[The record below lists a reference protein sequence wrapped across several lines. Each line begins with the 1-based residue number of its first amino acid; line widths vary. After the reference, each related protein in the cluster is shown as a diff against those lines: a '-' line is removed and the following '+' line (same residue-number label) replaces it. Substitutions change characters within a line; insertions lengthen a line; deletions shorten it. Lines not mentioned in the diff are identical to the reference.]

1 MLLPMLL
8 SAVCLLIEAF
18 FSSAEIAI
26 VSADRAH
33 IRDLAAAGH
42 RGAKLVEDFL
52 IAPHRLLS
60 ATLLGTQLAVVTQTV
75 VWTLWLHAHNPRHVE
90 LWLLI
95 GLTPTVVVLGEIVPK
110 AIVRQ
115 YANRVAPIQAL
126 ILSVLMKVM
135 APGVYLLER
144 VSKLATAKMGID
156 VHHKLVT
163 REEIESLVST
173 PTPSASDSAVSQS
186 DVTEGERSMIARI
199 FDFPSLR
206 ADDVMKPLSDVT
218 AQAET
223 ASIADLAREI
233 ADKKYSRIPIYR
245 ERLDQIVGVVHA
257 FDVLK
262 SGRTS
267 GQAKDLMREPLYA
280 PESCPALDLLV
291 RLERAHQGM
300 AIIVDEYGG
309 AVGLVTVE
317 DLLEQVVGEIEDE
330 YDEEPPSLSRQRDGS
345 YRIQARVSVG
355 QLNRELSLELPESDD
370 YESLGGLL
378 LERLKRIPRP
388 GETIHIGKVTFEIAT
403 ASERRVEEVILRSNR
418 K

>member
-1 MLLPMLL
+1 MLLPLLL
-8 SAVCLLIEAF
+8 SCVCLLVEAF
-18 FSSAEIAI
+18 LSSAEIAI

-33 IRDLAAAGH
+33 IRELAATGH

-60 ATLLGTQLAVVTQTV
+60 ATLLGTQLAVVIQTV
-75 VWTLWLHAHNPRHVE
+75 VWTLWLHDHHPRHVE
-90 LWLLI
+90 LLLLL

-115 YANRVAPIQAL
+115 HANRLAPMQAL
-126 ILSVLMKVM
+126 LLSFLMKAM
-135 APGVYLLER
+135 APGVFLLER
-144 VSKLATAKMGID
+144 VSKMATARLGID

-163 REEIESLVST
+163 REEIESLVSA
-173 PTPSASDSAVSQS
+173 PNPPVDSSSVSQS
-186 DVTEGERSMIARI
+186 DVTDGERSMIARI
-199 FDFPSLR
+199 FDFPTMR
-206 ADDVMKPLSDVT
+206 ADDVMKPLSDVI

-223 ASIADLAREI
+223 ASVADLAREI

-245 ERLDQIVGVVHA
+245 ERIDQIVGVVHA

-262 SGRTS
+262 SGRSDGT
-267 GQAKDLMREPLYA
+267 AKELMREPLYA

-330 YDEEPPSLSRQRDGS
+330 YDEEPPALSRQRDGS
-345 YRIQARVSVG
+345 YRVQARIAVE
-355 QLNRELSLELPESDD
+355 QLNRELKLELPESDD

-388 GETIHIGKVTFEIAT
+388 GEVVQIGTVAFEIAI
-403 ASERRVEEVILRSNR
+403 ASERRVEEVILRPDR

>member
-173 PTPSASDSAVSQS
+173 PTPAASDSAVSQS

>member
-75 VWTLWLHAHNPRHVE
+75 VWTLWLHAHSPRHVE
-90 LWLLI
+90 LWLLV

-115 YANRVAPIQAL
+115 HANKVAPLQAL

-135 APGVYLLER
+135 APGVYLLEH

-173 PTPSASDSAVSQS
+173 PTPPASDSAVSQS

-206 ADDVMKPLSDVT
+206 ADDVMKPLSDVA

-262 SGRTS
+262 SGRSS
-267 GQAKDLMREPLYA
+267 GKAKDLMREPLYA

-317 DLLEQVVGEIEDE
+317 DLLEQVVGDIEDE

-345 YRIQARVSVG
+345 YRVQARVSVE
-355 QLNRELSLELPESDD
+355 QLNRELSLDLPESDD

-388 GETIHIGKVTFEIAT
+388 GETIHIGKVTFEIAI
-403 ASERRVEEVILRSNR
+403 ANERRVEEVILRSNR